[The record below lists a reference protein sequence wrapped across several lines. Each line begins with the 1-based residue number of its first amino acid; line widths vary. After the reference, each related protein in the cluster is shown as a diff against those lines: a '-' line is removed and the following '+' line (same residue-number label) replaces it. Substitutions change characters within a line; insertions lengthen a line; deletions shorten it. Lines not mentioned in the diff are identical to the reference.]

1 VRASRRRLILSA
13 LVLLVLAGHLPG
25 LAGTLEDLDSFN
37 FALGLHDFDPRKH
50 QPHPPGYPVIIG
62 LGTIA
67 RSVAAAFGAPP
78 GTATDARA
86 LALVSALSGAV
97 SVVPLFVLFRRLNR
111 LGLGAVADV
120 GRDGRA
126 LAATVLAV
134 TAPLFWFTA
143 SRPMSDVPGLLLA
156 LSSQALLVGAW
167 VQRRAHA
174 LGDRAPAGD
183 TLLYAGAL
191 MAAVAIGAR
200 AQALWLVAPM
210 LTLALVARRGA
221 GATRARLTS
230 VAAFGAACLA
240 WAVPLVVASG
250 GIDGYVSTLADQA
263 GEDFAGVE
271 MVWTTPSARVI
282 AFALRYVLL
291 DVWGPLPV
299 GILIVVA
306 AATGAVALLLR
317 ARTALLIA
325 GVLWLPYFVFHL
337 LFQETATSRYD
348 LPLVPPMAWLAT
360 QGLLLLPRL
369 AMPLVV
375 SAVATTSLW
384 VTAPAL
390 LRYAADGS
398 PIGRAM
404 ADLVAAGH
412 HPDIAAHQVFVRA
425 FEADGRLGL
434 PWSSRHGREW
444 LDVTRRWRDALGGE
458 RGAVT
463 NDGGAPKRGG
473 GALTPQVPGA
483 LWFIAEPRRTDAAL
497 VDPVSRLQRRRYD
510 WTFDAPR
517 FIRGTRPDAVTWYA
531 VTASPGWFLGDG
543 WALTPELAG
552 LARRDGA
559 GLEHRPLI
567 ADVRRRAEPAT
578 LVIGGRHLGASADA
592 PVHLEVRLDAAPLDT
607 WTVPAG
613 AFLRVIST
621 AAGRIGGAGYTRLT
635 VHASA
640 ADGAVLPPV
649 AIEQFDFQSVGVPV
663 WGFDQGWHE
672 AEYDRRTGRSFRWT
686 SASADLR
693 IAGATSDV
701 ELRLSGESPL
711 KYVERAPTVIVRA
724 GSAVLARET
733 PAADFNWH
741 IRVPMAA
748 LAGGGGVVT
757 ITTDAIFRPAATGSA
772 DRRELGLRLFEVA
785 IAR

>member
-1 VRASRRRLILSA
+1 MLASRSRLILSA

-25 LAGTLEDLDSFN
+25 LASTLEDLDSFN

-67 RSVAAAFGAPP
+67 RSIAGAFGAPP

-86 LALVSALSGAV
+86 LALVSAVSGAV
-97 SVVPLFVLFRRLNR
+97 SVVPLFVLFRRLDH
-111 LGLGAVADV
+111 LGLRAVADV
-120 GRDGRA
+120 GRDGRV
-126 LAATVLAV
+126 LAAVVLAV

-167 VQRRAHA
+167 VERRAHA
-174 LGDRAPAGD
+174 AVGPGDRARAGD

-221 GATRARLTS
+221 GATRARLTA

-250 GIDGYVSTLADQA
+250 GIDGYLSTLADQA

-299 GILIVVA
+299 GILVVVA
-306 AATGAVALLLR
+306 AATGVVALLLR

-337 LFQETATSRYD
+337 LFQETGTSRYD

-369 AMPLVV
+369 VMPLIV
-375 SAVATTSLW
+375 SAVAATSLW

-412 HPDIAAHQVFVRA
+412 HPDIAAHHVFVRA

-444 LDVTRRWRDALGGE
+444 LEVTRRWRDALGGE
-458 RGAVT
+458 TA
-463 NDGGAPKRGG
+463 KSGG
-473 GALTPQVPGA
+473 GALAPQVPGQ

-497 VDPVSRLQRRRYD
+497 VDPVSRLERRRYD

-559 GLEHRPLI
+559 GLEHGPLI

-578 LVIGGRHLGASADA
+578 VVIGGRHLGAAA
-592 PVHLEVRLDAAPLDT
+592 APPVHLEVRLDAAPLDT
-607 WTVPAG
+607 WTIPAG
-613 AFLRVIST
+613 PFLRVIPT
-621 AAGRIGGAGYTRLT
+621 PAGSIGGAGYARLT

-640 ADGAVLPPV
+640 VGGAVLPPV
-649 AIEQFDFQSVGVPV
+649 AIEQFDLQSVGVPV

-711 KYVERAPTVIVRA
+711 KYVERAPTVVVRA
-724 GSAVLARET
+724 GSAVLARQT
-733 PAADFNWH
+733 PAADFAWH
-741 IRVPMAA
+741 IRVPVAA

-757 ITTDAIFRPAATGSA
+757 IATDAIFRPAATGSA
-772 DRRELGLRLFEVA
+772 DRRELGLRLYEVA

>member
-1 VRASRRRLILSA
+1 MRAPRRRLILSA

-67 RSVAAAFGAPP
+67 RSIAGAFGAPP

-86 LALVSALSGAV
+86 LALVSTLCGAL
-97 SVVPLFVLFRRLNR
+97 SVVPLFVLFRRLEG

-126 LAATVLAV
+126 IAGTVLAV
-134 TAPLFWFTA
+134 AAPLYWFTT

-167 VQRRAHA
+167 VERRAHA
-174 LGDRAPAGD
+174 SGDRAPAGD

-221 GATRARLTS
+221 GATRARITS
-230 VAAFGAACLA
+230 VAVFGAACLV
-240 WAVPLVVASG
+240 WAVPLVVTSG
-250 GIDGYVSTLADQA
+250 GLDGYLSTLADQA

-282 AFALRYVLL
+282 TFALRYVLL

-306 AATGAVALLLR
+306 AATGMVALLLR

-360 QGLLLLPRL
+360 QGLQLLPRL

-375 SAVATTSLW
+375 AAVATTSLW

-404 ADLVAAGH
+404 ADLVAAGR
-412 HPDIAAHQVFVRA
+412 HPDIAAHHVFVRA
-425 FEADGRLGL
+425 FQADGRLGL

-444 LDVTRRWRDALGGE
+444 LEVTRRWRDALGGE
-458 RGAVT
+458 KANG
-463 NDGGAPKRGG
+463 GG
-473 GALTPQVPGA
+473 GASAPQVPGP

-497 VDPVSRLQRRRYD
+497 VDPVSRLERRRYD

-517 FIRGTRPDAVTWYA
+517 FIRGTRPDAVTWYV

-559 GLEHRPLI
+559 GLEHGPLV
-567 ADVRRRAEPAT
+567 ADVRRRAEPAS
-578 LVIGGRHLGASADA
+578 LVIGGRHLGASADP
-592 PVHLEVRLDAAPLDT
+592 PVHLEVRLDASPLDT

-613 AFLRVIST
+613 PFLRVIST
-621 AAGRIGGAGYTRLT
+621 PAGRIGGAGYARLT
-635 VHASA
+635 VHAA
-640 ADGAVLPPV
+640 VIGGGVLPPV
-649 AIEQFDFQSVGVPV
+649 AIEQFDLQSVGVPV

-711 KYVERAPTVIVRA
+711 KYVERAPTVVVRA

-772 DRRELGLRLFEVA
+772 DRRELGLRLFDVT